1 MSQVTDLEER
11 IEELEEELEDVR
23 QELDHANDEVET
35 LQDEVDGF
43 EQREQDAYE
52 DGFNKALEKI
62 KDFAEESEL

>member
-1 MSQVTDLEER
+1 MTKDELEAR
-11 IEELEEELEDVR
+11 VEELEEEVQDLES
-23 QELDHANDEVET
+23 ELDNARDEIDT
-35 LQDEVDGF
+35 LQDEVDGG